1 MSRKISMLIMAAIVL
16 GELVLEIWAARP
28 TISITA
34 SPMTIFSGSSSTL
47 TWSSAGA
54 ITASINQGIGSV
66 PVNGSLSVS
75 PRKTKTY
82 TITVRNS
89 SGYRT
94 ESVKVTVKPA
104 RPTVIFGAAP
114 GSIIQ
119 GQSSNLSWTAGN
131 ATRVSINR
139 GIGTVAL
146 HGSRTIS
153 PSATTTYTITVTGSG
168 GTVTATTTV
177 IVNAGPPVITFSA
190 SPTTILAGQGS
201 TLNWTTVS
209 ATSVTIEPGIGSTG
223 LTGSA
228 TVLPS
233 QTTIYT
239 LAATGAGGTSSSQI
253 EIQVQDLAPT
263 VTLTANPAAI
273 QEGEAT
279 TLNWTSS
286 NADSALLDNGIGAVA
301 LNGSV
306 AISPSATTT
315 YILSVTGPGGSKT
328 VSATV
333 TVFSGIRYHAYIPDF
348 FDKKIRIIDTNTGSI
363 CKTIEIAGTSTNLQG
378 VSTDPSGVFAYIA
391 DTGTTRIIQID
402 PLTMDKVNELAT
414 TANFQ
419 GKPKHI
425 AASADGC
432 YLYATSSVPMWDPGA
447 GKYVGNICAIKT
459 SGSSMSAVRGVM
471 TDLPHQVSLEGLTVS
486 PDNSR
491 LFVADPDNNQ
501 ILVLDAA
508 KMHRYAV
515 DMVGINDE
523 LITVIPVTSPPLAVA
538 FSPNGKM
545 LYAFADSML
554 FEIDAQNLTVTR
566 SVPVPVGSRFM
577 KVHPDGSKLYLVT
590 RDYLSIVETMGF
602 TRSATV
608 SITGL
613 YCCTGLDVHPDG
625 SRIFLAD
632 NTSDKLIT
640 VSTSTYQ
647 VLFTTNLGQD
657 PVACGGF
664 LSHLPLTIAGN
675 VTQDGIGLSG
685 ATMTLDGEG
694 LLRTKQ
700 TAVAGE
706 FLFGLKSGDYQL
718 TPAMSNLAFTPASTN
733 LHVTESQTG
742 HNFAVSGV
750 VPPPTVTLSSSSAWV
765 KPIESFTLTW
775 DSTGADYITLEM
787 VTSDHLPSCG
797 SRSFSLQS
805 TATIWAV
812 AHNRGGTA
820 SASVKVYV
828 SSSTPPTANIIA
840 NPSSILQGGSSTLN
854 WTTAYASTITID
866 NGIGT
871 IAANGSKV
879 VSPVVTTVYTITAV
893 HYSGYQVT
901 AKATIDVIPIP
912 PPTITLVADP
922 DMLAPGGS
930 STLTWASTN
939 ATSVTIDNG
948 IGSVDLNGSMV
959 VSPIQETTFRAIATG
974 IGGTAAASVT
984 IRNLL
989 GYATAKWDGLRAA
1002 LAGEDIE
1009 ASLVYFDDQFK
1020 EVFRRQFTDRQ
1031 GNLAQIAA
1039 GMSNLTL
1046 ADTYEEDARFYI
1058 TRKERSSIDGLEH
1071 DYVYE
1076 VIFVKAPDGNWNI
1089 LHF

>member
-1 MSRKISMLIMAAIVL
+1 MATIAL
-16 GELVLEIWAARP
+16 GGLVLEIWAARP

-34 SPMTIFSGSSSTL
+34 SPATIFSGSSSTL
-47 TWSSAGA
+47 TWSSTGV

-66 PVNGSLSVS
+66 PVNGSVSVS

-82 TITVRNS
+82 TITVKNS

-94 ESVKVTVKPA
+94 ASVKVTVKPA

-119 GQSSNLSWTAGN
+119 GQTSSLSWMTGN

-146 HGSRTIS
+146 NGTRTVS

-177 IVNAGPPVITFSA
+177 KVNVGPPVITFSA
-190 SPTTILAGQGS
+190 SPTTIQAGQSS

-209 ATSVTIEPGIGSTG
+209 ATSVTIEPQIGSTE
-223 LTGSA
+223 LAGSA
-228 TVLPS
+228 TIFPS

-239 LAATGAGGTSSSQI
+239 LAATGAGGTSNSQV
-253 EIQVQDLAPT
+253 EIQVQALAPT

-301 LNGSV
+301 LNGSMP
-306 AISPSATTT
+306 ISPSATTT
-315 YILSVTGPGGSKT
+315 YFLSVSGPGGSKT

-333 TVFSGIRYHAYIPDF
+333 TVFSGIRYYAYIPDF
-348 FDKKIRIIDTNTGSI
+348 YDKKIRIIDTNTGAI
-363 CKTIEIAGTSTNLQG
+363 CKTIEIAGTSTNLRG
-378 VSTDPSGVFAYIA
+378 VSTDPSGVFAYVA
-391 DTGTTRIIQID
+391 DAGATRIIQID
-402 PLTMDKVNELAT
+402 PLTMAKVNELAT

-432 YLYATSSVPMWDPGA
+432 YLYATSSVPMWNPSA

-486 PDNSR
+486 LDNSR

-508 KMHRYAV
+508 KMHRFAA
-515 DMVGINDE
+515 DMVAMNDE
-523 LITVIPVTSPPLAVA
+523 LIMAIPIASPPLGVA
-538 FSPNGKM
+538 FSPSGQM
-545 LYAFADSML
+545 LYAFADSAL
-554 FEIDAQNLTVTR
+554 FEIDTQNLTVTR
-566 SVPVPVGSRFM
+566 SVPVPKGSRFM
-577 KVHPDGSKLYLVT
+577 KANPDGSNIYVVT
-590 RDYLSIVETMGF
+590 RDYLSVVETVGF
-602 TRSATV
+602 TKSATMG
-608 SITGL
+608 ITGL
-613 YCCTGLDVHPDG
+613 SDCEGLDVHPDG

-632 NTSDKLIT
+632 KTSDKLIT

-647 VLFTTNLGQD
+647 VLFTTSVGTD
-657 PVACGGF
+657 PAASGGF
-664 LSHLPLTIAGN
+664 LGHLPLSVSGN
-675 VTQDGIGLSG
+675 VTQDGSGLSG
-685 ATMTLDGEG
+685 VTMTLDGEG
-694 LLRTKQ
+694 ILRTKQ
-700 TAVAGE
+700 TAAAGE
-706 FLFGLKSGDYQL
+706 FLFGLKPGDYQL
-718 TPAMSNLAFTPASTN
+718 TPTMSDLAFTPESTN
-733 LHVTESQTG
+733 LHVTKSQNG
-742 HNFAVSGV
+742 LDFAVSGV
-750 VPPPTVTLSSSSAWV
+750 VLPPTVALSSSSTWV
-765 KPIESFTLTW
+765 KPYESFNLTW
-775 DSTGADYITLEM
+775 DSNGADYVTLEA
-787 VTSDHLPSCG
+787 VTSDHLPSSG
-797 SRSFSLQS
+797 LRSCSLQS
-805 TATIWAV
+805 TTTIWAI

-820 SASVKVYV
+820 SSSVKVYV
-828 SSSTPPTANIIA
+828 SNSTPPTASIIA
-840 NPSSILQGGSSTLN
+840 NPAAILQGGSSTLS

-871 IAANGSKV
+871 VVANGSKV
-879 VSPVVTTVYTITAV
+879 VSPAVTTTYTITAL
-893 HYSGYQVT
+893 HYSGYQVA
-901 AKATIDVIPIP
+901 AKATIEVIPIP

-922 DMLAPGGS
+922 DMLVLGAS
-930 STLTWASTN
+930 STLTWTSSN

-948 IGSVDLNGSMV
+948 IGAVDLNGSMT
-959 VSPIQETTFRAIATG
+959 VSPTQETIYRAIATG
-974 IGGTAAASVT
+974 TGGTAAASVT

-989 GYATAKWDGLRAA
+989 GYATAKWNGLRAA

-1009 ASLVYFDDQFK
+1009 TALVYFDDQFK
-1020 EVFRRQFTDRQ
+1020 EVFRKKFTDRQ
-1031 GNLAQIAA
+1031 GDLAQIAA
-1039 GMSNLTL
+1039 GMSDLTL
-1046 ADTYEEDARFYI
+1046 ADAYEEDARFYI
-1058 TRKERSSIDGLEH
+1058 TRKEISSIDGREH

-1076 VIFVKAPDGNWNI
+1076 VIFVKAPDGNWKI
-1089 LHF
+1089 LNF